1 MAENP
6 FARASLAGAVD
17 LSALKAKAEQAKS
30 ASNSAGANPAAG
42 AAGSSANPTSPTSPI
57 APTASPSPNEIPVS
71 SLVVDGGVENLR
83 EFLELSNLI
92 PVLVDFKT
100 ASVPGSSNLT
110 ATLERIIPQLDGKVI
125 LCRIDADKQ
134 PQILEA
140 FQMRQGGVAVALV
153 KGQPVPLISAELDEA
168 EIQARLARLLEVS
181 AQQGMTAR
189 AVVMD
194 AAAAAAQAQMTQ
206 AQQLPPRHQK
216 AFEFIDAGDY
226 DSAINEYEA
235 ALREMPTDSLAT
247 AGLAQTKLL
256 KRVHGLDFEAV
267 FATQPA
273 AEDASAL
280 QETLTKADALVAS
293 GNGQLAFELLLD
305 RFAIQFAERDALRPR
320 LLEYFTVLGNEDPSV
335 IAARKRLTAL
345 MY

>member
-17 LSALKAKAEQAKS
+17 LSALKAKAEQAK
-30 ASNSAGANPAAG
+30 AAPNSGGANPTAG
-42 AAGSSANPTSPTSPI
+42 AAGSSANQTAPTSPT
-57 APTASPSPNEIPVS
+57 APNEIPVS

-110 ATLERIIPQLDGKVI
+110 AALERIIPQLDGKVI

-168 EIQARLARLLEVS
+168 EIRARLTRLLEVA

-194 AAAAAAQAQMTQ
+194 ADAAAAQAQATQ

-216 AFEFIDAGDY
+216 AFELIDAGDY
-226 DSAINEYEA
+226 DAAIAEYEA

-280 QETLTKADALVAS
+280 QAALSKADALVAS

-335 IAARKRLTAL
+335 VAARKRLTAL